1 MLRGPVPSRQTPFHV
16 GPAALIASAYGGS
29 RGFRRPGYVISIEPG
44 LSYAR
49 GRSMIRVSAPRTM
62 ERNRKIST
70 SIIMNHTHGD
80 GAFADYTAIA
90 SYTRTF

>member
-1 MLRGPVPSRQTPFHV
+1 MEGVPVRDAF
-16 GPAALIASAYGGS
+16 GS
-29 RGFRRPGYVISIEPG
+29 SNGFRRPGYVISIEPG

-49 GRSMIRVSAPRTM
+49 GRSMINVSAPWAM

-70 SIIMNHTHGD
+70 SDIMNHTHGD
-80 GAFADYTAIA
+80 AAFADYTVIA